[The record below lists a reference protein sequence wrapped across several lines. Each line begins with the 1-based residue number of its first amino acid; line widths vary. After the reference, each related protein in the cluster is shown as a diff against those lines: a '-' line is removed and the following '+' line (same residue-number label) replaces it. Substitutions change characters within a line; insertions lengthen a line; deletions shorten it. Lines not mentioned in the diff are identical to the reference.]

1 MMSDMPGQTAE
12 DTEMDMKIIKKM
24 GFSIDNI
31 LRSYQLSKCAP
42 FPGTKLYEQMK
53 TRLDE
58 ATLKTYTA
66 YDGGQ
71 DTIMKASKKKF
82 SSHIET
88 WS

>member
-1 MMSDMPGQTAE
+1 MSDMPGQTAE
-12 DTEMDMKIIKKM
+12 DTEIDMKIIKEM
-24 GFSIDNI
+24 GFSNDNI
-31 LRSYQLSKCAP
+31 LRTYQLSKCVP
-42 FPGTKLYEQMK
+42 FPGTKLYEQVK
-53 TRLDE
+53 NRVDE

-82 SSHIET
+82 STHVET

>member
-1 MMSDMPGQTAE
+1 
-12 DTEMDMKIIKKM
+12 MD
-24 GFSIDNI
+24 
-31 LRSYQLSKCAP
+31 CAP

-71 DTIMKASKKKF
+71 DTIMKASKKNV
-82 SSHIET
+82 SSHVET